1 MRKWSCRAHPFA
13 PCTNVPFLS
22 ANQCYRI
29 MQPAVLSPRAR
40 SAQACYSHAEKISF
54 LRCFRIKP
62 SVAAFRRRVQSTR
75 SMLWHASCIKR
86 EPCGKEPHTQRR
98 KAIRAKRQEDVLRHL
113 FHFGNHN
120 GLSLGSLIRV
130 RASSKECR
138 APPSAPV
145 RVEGGRGLSA
155 YYRCLGGLFPSQRL
169 CEERE
174 RRYDDQ
180 DQRIVQ
186 ARAGACFLLST

>member
-1 MRKWSCRAHPFA
+1 
-13 PCTNVPFLS
+13 
-22 ANQCYRI
+22 
-29 MQPAVLSPRAR
+29 MQPAVLSPGAR
-40 SAQACYSHAEKISF
+40 SAQACYPRAEKFSF
-54 LRCFRIKP
+54 LRSFRIKTR
-62 SVAAFRRRVQSTR
+62 VAAFRRRLQSTR

-86 EPCGKEPHTQRR
+86 EPCGKERHTQRR

-155 YYRCLGGLFPSQRL
+155 YYRCLGGLFLPSACAKKESVATTTKTNAL
-169 CEERE
+169 CKHGRVLVSCCRPDSPRE
-174 RRYDDQ
+174 
-180 DQRIVQ
+180 
-186 ARAGACFLLST
+186 